1 MVCRLVVEAVM
12 VASLVVAVDVMG
24 GVVVAGQERGPEP
37 LLGPA
42 GGQRAGQAGR
52 P

>member
-1 MVCRLVVEAVM
+1 MCPLVVWAVK
-12 VASLVVAVDVMG
+12 VASLVVAGEVVG

-42 GGQRAGQAGR
+42 GEQRVGQAGR